1 MIFGARM
8 FLYFLRAASWT
19 LLAAI
24 VFFTLVP
31 PGVRPVTV
39 APQVLEHAMIFFL
52 TGAAFAFAYEVRSSR
67 LLLIS
72 VAFSLSLELVQYFAP
87 GRHARLSDA
96 LVDAASMCLGI
107 VMVRVGIR
115 LWCFYRRAIDH

>member
-8 FLYFLRAASWT
+8 FLYFLRATSWT

-31 PGVRPVTV
+31 PAVRPVTG
-39 APQVLEHAMIFFL
+39 APHVLEHALVFFL
-52 TGAAFAFAYEVRSSR
+52 TGVVFAFAYEVRSST
-67 LLLIS
+67 LLLSTI
-72 VAFSLSLELVQYFAP
+72 AFSISLELVQSFAP
-87 GRHARLSDA
+87 GRHARLSAA

-107 VMVRVGIR
+107 VMARVGYR
-115 LWCFYRRAIDH
+115 LWCFYRRAMDI

>member
-1 MIFGARM
+1 MIFSARI
-8 FLYFLRAASWT
+8 FLYFLRAAFWT

-31 PGVRPVTV
+31 PAVLPATA
-39 APQVLEHAMIFFL
+39 APRVLEHAMIFFL
-52 TGAAFAFAYEVRSSR
+52 TGLAFAFAYEVRSSR
-67 LLLIS
+67 LLMIT
-72 VAFSLSLELVQYFAP
+72 VAFSLSLELVQSFAP

-107 VMVRVGIR
+107 VMVRTGIR
-115 LWCFYRRAIDH
+115 LWRFYRRAMDT